1 MKKTYNKKTF
11 NGGNLKQF
19 ESFLDKQI
27 HHKSNFKVVSSG
39 LSRTIIFESGIK
51 FRYFSKSN
59 KDNIKGA
66 YFVNLVRKQ
75 IDKLIEEKFVMPP
88 YNEKVNAQCF
98 NVKAIQKAIENDADV
113 ECIDLN
119 SCYWTTAYNLG
130 FIDKKLFDKGIDS
143 GHKLGLVVSI
153 GALNKL
159 PLIETY
165 ESGDF
170 TSRKYDYEYNE
181 RYSPFYWSIISK
193 VRDVMMEVY
202 EALEDDMYMWLTDC
216 AFVNANKKDAVI
228 SIFEKH
234 KYQSKSYK
242 SKFIEVDKYK
252 AKWIDLSKDVN
263 KDISIANRH
272 IENDYKLWKIVNQY
286 NQENL

>member
-1 MKKTYNKKTF
+1 MKKTYKKKTF
-11 NGGNLKQF
+11 DGGNLKQF

-27 HHKSNFKVVSSG
+27 SHKSNFKVVSSG
-39 LSRTIIFESGIK
+39 LSRTIIFDSGIK

-75 IDKLIEEKFVMPP
+75 VDKYIESGKPLPP
-88 YNEKVNAQCF
+88 YTERVNAQCF
-98 NVKAIQKAIENDADV
+98 NKPAISKAIKNKVDV
-113 ECIDLN
+113 DCIDLN

-130 FIDKKLFDKGIDS
+130 FIDKALFDKGIGS

-170 TSRKYDYEYNE
+170 TSRKYDYEFNK

-193 VRDVMMEVY
+193 VQSIMMEVY
-202 EALEDDMYMWLTDC
+202 EALSDDMYMWLTYC
-216 AFVNANKKDAVI
+216 AFVNSNKSSVVLD
-228 SIFEKH
+228 IFKKH
-234 KYQSKSYK
+234 NYNSKSYK
-242 SKFIEVDKYK
+242 SKFT
-252 AKWIDLSKDVN
+252 DLTTLKVYWKDVTN
-263 KDISIANRH
+263 DTKKEISIAGRD
-272 IENDYKLWKIVNQY
+272 IEKDYKLWKIVNDF
-286 NQENL
+286 NKNDL